1 MSDFRDLILDSLQES
16 GRMTNASVRLDSAV
30 SELSLTLPHPLPSN
44 WLDLL
49 TVVTKVLPVDV
60 NVSSNG
66 VSFLPAA
73 PGAEARM
80 PNSDDRPP
88 PFSFSA
94 WGENGAGDSVRV
106 KCHLSNLTPD
116 DWFVAVDENGRIAP
130 LWLPANGEDAKADD
144 APLAPVF
151 DILEELP
158 QNVRWV
164 AWIHPTH
171 MDGRTHSGEDFMHKP
186 DFIRW
191 KTDLPD
197 GERRRGS
204 CFIRALNG
212 SRWTALG
219 RPEESLQ
226 DGIPVECEGLRWNC
240 EWSGTN
246 LILTVENETNEPR
259 LLCVWPQKPMPEG
272 NACEDR
278 KRERL
283 SGPFP
288 LSVSIRDGTG
298 EYRFDR
304 WPQTAM
310 QGVFRVLHGKSALS
324 EARMQSFSFEIPFRH
339 SPIRPGASF
348 ACDME
353 LWPRI
358 ICPRAKVVPSN
369 DREKAMTICMK
380 KVPCRLRTVFV
391 VDENGTIS
399 TVSTKQEVIPFP
411 KNSP

>member
-1 MSDFRDLILDSLQES
+1 MNTVHTLLIGTVLSVCLKNA
-16 GRMTNASVRLDSAV
+16 TLIASVPLSLSAV
-30 SELSLTLPHPLPSN
+30 FEKGIG
-44 WLDLL
+44 D
-49 TVVTKVLPVDV
+49 VVRLQC
-60 NVSSNG
+60 
-66 VSFLPAA
+66 L
-73 PGAEARM
+73 
-80 PNSDDRPP
+80 
-88 PFSFSA
+88 
-94 WGENGAGDSVRV
+94 
-106 KCHLSNLTPD
+106 LSNRTTD
-116 DWFVAVDENGRIAP
+116 DWFVVVDENGCIDP
-130 LWLPANGEDAKADD
+130 SWLPANGEDAKADD

-158 QNVRWV
+158 QDVRWV

-219 RPEESLQ
+219 CPEETSQ
-226 DGIPVECEGLRWNC
+226 IGVPMECEGLRWSC
-240 EWSGTN
+240 KCSETN
-246 LILTVENETNEPR
+246 LILTVENESDEPR
-259 LLCVWPQKPMPEG
+259 LLCVWPQKRTPEG

-288 LSVSIRDGTG
+288 LSISIRDQTG
-298 EYRFDR
+298 EYIFDR
-304 WPQTAM
+304 WPSTAM
-310 QGVFRVLHGKSALS
+310 QGVFGVLHGKESPS
-324 EARMQSFSFEIPFRH
+324 ESRTHSFSFEIPFRH
-339 SPIRPGASF
+339 SPIRPGARF
-348 ACDME
+348 ECDME

-391 VDENGTIS
+391 VDEDGTIS
-399 TVSTKQEVIPFP
+399 TVSTKQEVLPFP